1 MAKAFRAAIGAAPRL
16 PACSGMQLSCLES
29 RKRGA
34 AIGRGAIVDL
44 LPGEAIV
51 RTDIALII
59 ETV

>member
-1 MAKAFRAAIGAAPRL
+1 
-16 PACSGMQLSCLES
+16 MQLSCLES